1 MFTVHLNIKIVN
13 LKVNCFGNILN
24 ITAETVPNYLLSLSR
39 RGSGLFETTSNY
51 LKAGLRLAERFLI
64 VAIVMS
70 SPVLRMRTPCFLKRF
85 SHLFNT
91 MHAERQVFSKVF
103 SQVVLSNGFLI
114 LLHLILFSY
123 PYSFQNICQGHK
135 TNEIDKFHCQNRTIY
150 NGECILYLPLYCSI
164 PGWLY
169 CSQGSR
175 WLLKYVVKIKLVA
188 MQIQYT
194 TQCCSTT
201 SQQGR

>member
-1 MFTVHLNIKIVN
+1 MIKYWFFFSSRRRHTRSGRVTGVQTCALPIWISIGTYICVTFNSQHRIQSTGAGSMFTVHLNIKIVN
-13 LKVNCFGNILN
+13 LQVNCFGNILD

-103 SQVVLSNGFLI
+103 SQMVLSNGFLR
-114 LLHLILFSY
+114 SEERRV
-123 PYSFQNICQGHK
+123 GK
-135 TNEIDKFHCQNRTIY
+135 
-150 NGECILYLPLYCSI
+150 ECR
-164 PGWLY
+164 
-169 CSQGSR
+169 SR
-175 WLLKYVVKIKLVA
+175 WSPYH
-188 MQIQYT
+188 
-194 TQCCSTT
+194 
-201 SQQGR
+201 

>member
-13 LKVNCFGNILN
+13 LQVNCFGNILN

-123 PYSFQNICQGHK
+123 PYSLQNICQGHK

-150 NGECILYLPLYCSI
+150 NGECILYLPLHCSI
-164 PGWLY
+164 YRADCIAARVPGDF
-169 CSQGSR
+169 
-175 WLLKYVVKIKLVA
+175 
-188 MQIQYT
+188 
-194 TQCCSTT
+194 
-201 SQQGR
+201 